1 MSRMSVSYPTSQPKG
16 IQGSTGL
23 AGATISGTFRDCTP
37 QGKGLRKLSAGDI
50 AVVDSPDMSRRE
62 AQFLAD
68 ARPAAVINIAD
79 FSTGKMPNYGPLLLM
94 DADIPLFQG
103 AGAELRGAFKDG
115 KKGSIEPDG
124 DIYVGK
130 KLSGES
136 TPLSRESADAR
147 YDLAHRNLVENM
159 EAYFGNTTE
168 FIHAE
173 SPLLVDGVGVPD
185 LGDMMDGRKVMVVSP
200 SRTTADKIGNLRHFI
215 REFQPVIIGV
225 GAAADTLL
233 DMGYSSDLIVG
244 DPSEISA
251 DNLRGDA
258 KVILPAD
265 PDGHAAGL
273 ERIQDLGVGA
283 RTFPAATDS
292 ATDLAILLAVFHN
305 AEIVVTVGD
314 EIDLDRIFAQSE
326 AATPAAMLTRLKGG
340 YRIVDAAVIE
350 SLYRPS
356 NSGSFAWAWAILG
369 ILVVLAT
376 VILVVGLTGNGSFTD
391 NLIDTWNNFA
401 LEVQGW
407 FNFGR

>member
-1 MSRMSVSYPTSQPKG
+1 MSVFSPSSDTEG
-16 IQGSTGL
+16 RTGVRGGNL
-23 AGATISGTFRDCTP
+23 RDCTP
-37 QGKGLRKLSAGDI
+37 QGKGRGLRKLGAGDI

-68 ARPAAVINIAD
+68 ARPAAVINFAQ

-94 DADIPLFQG
+94 DADIPLFEN
-103 AGAELRGAFKDG
+103 ASTELRGAFRDG
-115 KKGSIEPDG
+115 KKGAVHPSG

-130 KLSGES
+130 KLVAEAA
-136 TPLSRESADAR
+136 PVERDVADDA
-147 YDLAHRNLVENM
+147 YDVAQRNLVENM
-159 EAYFGNTTE
+159 EAFFGNTTE

-185 LGDMMDGRKVMVVSP
+185 LGDMMDGRKVLVVSP
-200 SRTTADKIGNLRHFI
+200 AVDTREKIGNLRHFI

-233 DMGYSSDLIVG
+233 DLGYSCDLIVG
-244 DPSEISA
+244 DPAEISA

-305 AEIVVTVGD
+305 SEIIVTVGD
-314 EIDLDRIFAQSE
+314 ELDLDSIFALEES
-326 AATPAAMLTRLKGG
+326 ATPAAALTRLKGG

-356 NSGSFAWAWAILG
+356 NAGGFAWAWAILG
-369 ILVVLAT
+369 ILVALAT
-376 VILVVGLTGNGSFTD
+376 VILVVGLTGNGSFND

-401 LEVQGW
+401 LHVQGW
-407 FNFGR
+407 FNPSR